1 MPPSSPSGSRLPA
14 IDRRKQLLETAL
26 DIFSR
31 KGFEGATT
39 KEIAAAAGV
48 TEAII
53 FRHFPSKQ
61 ALYQAV
67 LEYRHK
73 SEEMREW
80 LAETQQCMDR
90 NDDEGLM
97 RAIATK
103 IVQTHRRDPRL
114 QRVLLFA
121 ALESNEAGLAYHRQL
136 SIPVFELLCQ
146 YVARRQREGALANYD
161 PGMILAA
168 IAGMSA
174 YHAMMTGMFGFLDK
188 NYSDEAVAET
198 FTSILMNGI
207 LPKKATR
214 KK

>member
-1 MPPSSPSGSRLPA
+1 MPPSSSSSSRLPA
-14 IDRRKQLLETAL
+14 IDRRRQLLETAL
-26 DIFSR
+26 DVFSR

-136 SIPVFELLCQ
+136 SIPVFELLRQ

-188 NYSDEAVAET
+188 SYSDEAVAET